1 MDLGRP
7 VRLQGEPWDGAAY
20 RTRLESEQSGS
31 CAWLGR
37 VARGEEPLDWSVPA
51 SLEAKVDASGA
62 FRPFAGDTVV
72 FPLDAEGA
80 ERCAELREGLTRG
93 LEDLFAHPLDP
104 REFHLTLHDLS
115 NGAPTPALEGEC
127 RANEEACRGLF
138 RQIRSVLEEHPDL
151 AGIPMHPVRL
161 FDCLNISVLLG
172 LAPASEPD
180 FRALLNLYGLF
191 DPIRTLGYWLRPHV
205 TLAYFRPRV
214 PTPGEVRELS
224 RRLETLGPLPELRL
238 STWDLAYQ
246 RFEDMNRYQT
256 RFTVREA

>member
-7 VRLQGEPWDGAAY
+7 VLLQGVPCDAPAY
-20 RTRLESEQSGS
+20 RARLEAEQSGS

-37 VARGEEPLDWSVPA
+37 VARGEEPLDWSVPT
-51 SLEAKVDASGA
+51 SLEAKVDAAGL

-72 FPLDAEGA
+72 FPLDPEGA
-80 ERCAELREGLTRG
+80 GRCAELQERLTRG

-104 REFHLTLHDLS
+104 GEFHLTLHDLS
-115 NGAPTPALEGEC
+115 NGAPTPALEVEC
-127 RANEEACRGLF
+127 RANEEACRGVF
-138 RQIRSVLEEHPDL
+138 RQIRSGLEERPDL
-151 AGIPMHPVRL
+151 AEITMRPVRL

-172 LAPASEPD
+172 MAPASQRD
-180 FRALLNLYGLF
+180 FRLLLNLYSLF
-191 DPIRTLGYWLRPHV
+191 DPVRALGYWLRPHV

-224 RRLETLGPLPELRL
+224 RRLEALGPLPELRL
-238 STWDLAYQ
+238 SAWELAYQ